1 QGWNVATPGLPTDW
15 TIKGTADI
23 DNNGYADIIVQQQ
36 GTGIAL
42 AAMEGPTGFEHW
54 NTVLTDP
61 HWMVV

>member
-1 QGWNVATPGLPTDW
+1 LPTDW